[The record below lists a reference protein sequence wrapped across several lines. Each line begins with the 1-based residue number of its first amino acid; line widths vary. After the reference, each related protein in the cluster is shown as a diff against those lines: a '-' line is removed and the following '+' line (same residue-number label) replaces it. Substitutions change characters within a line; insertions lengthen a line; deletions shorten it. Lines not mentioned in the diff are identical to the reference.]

1 MSKEIVKQEQQGM
14 ITFTPEQVAL
24 IKSQIAPKATDD
36 ELKLFLYQAQ
46 RTGLDPLAKQIYCIH
61 RYQDGG
67 EKMTIQTAIDGFRV
81 VADRHGDYGGQDAPE
96 YVHGKDGQL
105 LAAKVKVYKFRNEQ
119 RYLAAEGFAL
129 FNEYCQR
136 KKDGAPMA
144 MWGKMPYTMLAKCA
158 EAQALRKAY
167 PQDLS
172 GIYTADEMAQADEP
186 QDISHEEIKMPVLNS
201 NHPQYNYTVQAR
213 KNGTEWDVI
222 RKAFTVSKEVEEEIE
237 NLVNQPA

>member
-1 MSKEIVKQEQQGM
+1 MSKELVKTEQQSL

-46 RTGLDPLAKQIYCIH
+46 KSGLDPLAKQIYCIH
-61 RYQDGG
+61 RYQDGA

-81 VADRHGDYGGQDAPE
+81 VADRSSTYAGQDAPE
-96 YVHGKDGQL
+96 YVHDKNGQL
-105 LAAKVKVYKFRNEQ
+105 VAAKVKVYKFKGDN

-129 FNEYCQR
+129 YNEYCQR
-136 KKDGAPMA
+136 KKDGTPMA
-144 MWGKMPYTMLAKCA
+144 MWAKMPYTMLAKCA

-172 GIYTADEMAQADEP
+172 GIYTTDEMAQADVDV
-186 QDISHEEIKMPVLNS
+186 QHEEVKELPPLVKGTDEYQKVLKYVKDGGNIDDV
-201 NHPQYNYTVQAR
+201 QVKYTL
-213 KNGTEWDVI
+213 T
-222 RKAFTVSKEVEEEIE
+222 KEVREAID
-237 NLVNQPA
+237 NDLNQPA